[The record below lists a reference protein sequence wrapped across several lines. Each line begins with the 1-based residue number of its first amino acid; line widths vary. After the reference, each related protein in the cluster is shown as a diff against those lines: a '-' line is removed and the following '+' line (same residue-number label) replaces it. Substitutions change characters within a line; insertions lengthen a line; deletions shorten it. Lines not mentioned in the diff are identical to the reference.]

1 MFAKD
6 VYELGNRKSCIRE
19 LFAYGL
25 QKAAEVGKENVFDFS
40 LGNPS
45 IPAPEKVNESIC
57 GIIAE
62 RDSLAV
68 HGYTVA
74 AGSLSVRET
83 VAQDL
88 SRRFNTKIGAEN
100 LFMTCGAAPALTAVL
115 RALKTEHGEIAAFAP
130 CFPEYR
136 VFVEGTGMKF
146 VLVPADTDSFE
157 ISDEKLLPL
166 LSENTQAVIIN
177 SPNNPSGVVYSAE
190 VIGRIAA
197 LLKKKAAEYGHPIYV
212 IADEPYRELV
222 YDGVEV
228 PFIPDIYDDTIVC
241 YSWSKSLSLPGE
253 RIGYVCVPGKAADS
267 RELMT
272 AIAGAA
278 RLAGH
283 VCAPSLQQAVVEECI
298 TEMPDVSAYDR
309 NRKTLYEALI
319 SYGYRCPKPE
329 GAFYIFASAPGMTG
343 KEFSDKAKELNVLVV
358 PGDDFGCSDF
368 FRICTCVSYDTI
380 VRSLPLFEKLIKE

>member
-25 QKAAEVGKENVFDFS
+25 QKAAEVGRENVFDFS

-45 IPAPEKVNESIC
+45 IPAPEKVNETVADIVRT
-57 GIIAE
+57 
-62 RDSLAV
+62 RDSLEV

-74 AGSLSVRET
+74 AGAVSARMA
-83 VAQDL
+83 VADDL
-88 SRRFNTKIGAEN
+88 NRRFGTELKPEN

-146 VLVPADTDSFE
+146 VLVPADTESFE
-157 ISDEKLLPL
+157 ISAEKLLPL
-166 LSENTQAVIIN
+166 LNENTQAVIIN

-190 VIGRIAA
+190 VIGRIAT
-197 LLKKKAAEYGHPIYV
+197 LLEGKKKEYGHPIYI

-228 PFIPDIYDDTIVC
+228 PFIPNIYNDSIVC

-253 RIGYVCVPGKAADS
+253 RIGYVCVPPKAEDS

-272 AIAGAA
+272 AVAGAA

-283 VCAPSLQQAVVEECI
+283 VCAPSLQQAVVAECI
-298 TEMPDVSAYDR
+298 AEMPDVTAYDK

-343 KEFSDKAKELNVLVV
+343 REFSDRAKELNVLVV
-358 PGDDFGCSDF
+358 PGDDFGCKDY

-380 VRSLPLFEKLIKE
+380 VRSLPLFKALAP